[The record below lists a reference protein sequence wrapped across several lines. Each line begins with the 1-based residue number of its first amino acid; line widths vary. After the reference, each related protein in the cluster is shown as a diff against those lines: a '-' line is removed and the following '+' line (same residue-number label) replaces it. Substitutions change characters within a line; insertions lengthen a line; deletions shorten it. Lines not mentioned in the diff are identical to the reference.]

1 MYNRKR
7 QQQRGWNFKAMRA
20 YEAGRFNDVV
30 HTGNPVFNHK
40 VEQVVRAVGCA
51 EGFSVLNLDC
61 KNVALADGV
70 SFDLN
75 TLHNIGVL
83 RGKRT
88 QLHPEAVTALAILGI
103 HSGMFLWYLGTCRIV
118 DDLNPD
124 VNLEVIVNDG
134 EYIYAPLNVLIQVA
148 RDVVFNKDKLLALY
162 AESKRG

>member
-20 YEAGRFNDVV
+20 YEKGRFNDVV

-40 VEQVVRAVGCA
+40 VEQVVRAVGCEA
-51 EGFSVLNLDC
+51 GYSVLNLDC

-70 SFDLN
+70 SFELN
-75 TLHNIGVL
+75 TLHNIGML

-88 QLHPEAVTALAILGI
+88 QLYPDAVAALAILGI
-103 HSGMFLWYLGTCRIV
+103 HAGMFLWYLGTCRIV

-124 VNLEVIVNDG
+124 VELEVIINDG
-134 EYIYAPLNVLIQVA
+134 ECIYTPLNVLIQVA
-148 RDVVFNKDKLLALY
+148 RDVVFNKEKLFDLY
-162 AESKRG
+162 MESKRG